1 MNAPYSEARRFATQ
15 WGAIAAS
22 ARCKRATRLLEAV
35 MESLLY
41 EEMVYAPVTMTLKR
55 LETNQG

>member
-41 EEMVYAPVTMTLKR
+41 
-55 LETNQG
+55 